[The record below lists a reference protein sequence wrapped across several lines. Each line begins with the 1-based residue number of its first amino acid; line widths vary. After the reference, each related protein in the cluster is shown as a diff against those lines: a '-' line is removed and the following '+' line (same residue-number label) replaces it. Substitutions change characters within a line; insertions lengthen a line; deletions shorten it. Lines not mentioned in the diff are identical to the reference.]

1 MTSNTCLTLAATLL
15 LAAACSGGGPANA
28 GQHPLTAAA
37 NARPDQDEKV
47 ALDAVPQNV
56 KDAAVSAVPGLILSA
71 AEKEIEKGVLVYSL
85 AGKAAGVAYEV
96 EVTADGKVTEIEKE
110 GAEGTDDDK
119 DDDND
124 DKNDTDD
131 DR

>member
-1 MTSNTCLTLAATLL
+1 
-15 LAAACSGGGPANA
+15 
-28 GQHPLTAAA
+28 
-37 NARPDQDEKV
+37 
-47 ALDAVPQNV
+47 V